1 MSALTDAKLGSL
13 CLKFVSRCRLSISHL
28 EHRNSQWS
36 QSSTSFIP
44 HSLRTQPL
52 FYLRTPFHLPV
63 SIKEPIRPLTSSGF
77 SYGSSPPIKT
87 IHIHRV
93 QNTNPVTPFDVYYL
107 HTMMSVKVGKWWCS
121 SSYLHGRYGGCYFWL
136 TAVWLCAIK
145 ESALQQAQ
153 QVRWKHINMMRTHES
168 DVQHWQSHGCIV
180 YHKRPS
186 MRLPTHTST
195 NSSHLIIT
203 HGTAIL
209 SNQDI
214 HQVRVPFTVSQ
225 QNRCLTS
232 LHAGSGDIDSGRWLD
247 ARTDHYTML

>member
-1 MSALTDAKLGSL
+1 
-13 CLKFVSRCRLSISHL
+13 
-28 EHRNSQWS
+28 
-36 QSSTSFIP
+36 
-44 HSLRTQPL
+44 
-52 FYLRTPFHLPV
+52 
-63 SIKEPIRPLTSSGF
+63 
-77 SYGSSPPIKT
+77 
-87 IHIHRV
+87 
-93 QNTNPVTPFDVYYL
+93 
-107 HTMMSVKVGKWWCS
+107 MSVKVGKWWCS
-121 SSYLHGRYGGCYFWL
+121 SSYLHGRYGGCHFWL

-186 MRLPTHTST
+186 MRLSTHTST

-225 QNRCLTS
+225 QNRCLT
-232 LHAGSGDIDSGRWLD
+232 LLQGVETFTVGDGWMQGQIPTQCYNIICITQHGLQVKQPKPNPSSCTASTFGASTSHETTHCQTCLWMTITGLTQTHSVCIPI
-247 ARTDHYTML
+247 AVQFVWKFLK